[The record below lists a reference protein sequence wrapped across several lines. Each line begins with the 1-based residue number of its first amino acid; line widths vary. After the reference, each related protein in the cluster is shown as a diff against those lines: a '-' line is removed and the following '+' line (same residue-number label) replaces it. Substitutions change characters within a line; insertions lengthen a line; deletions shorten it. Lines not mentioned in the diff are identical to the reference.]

1 MIKKIVIIGS
11 GSFAKYLKNSLNLFN
26 QNIKFYG
33 YLSKEKNKSY
43 FKDKDIPKLK
53 KIKNLYFVNGIGNFS
68 HNWYPKLFKKLLSKK
83 IKFINLIH
91 KTANVSEKKV
101 RLGKGLVITE
111 NVLIKSDVKIGNF
124 CLINSNSIISHD
136 TKIGSF
142 CNISLGVKIAGNC
155 TIGTNCLIGMGSIIL
170 NNLKIGKNVIIGA
183 GAVATKNLPNNTK
196 LIGKNLK
203 KRKKI

>member
-11 GSFAKYLKNSLNLFN
+11 GTFAKYLKNSLNSFN

-43 FKDKDIPKLK
+43 FKDEDIPKLK

-68 HNWYPKLFKKLLSKK
+68 HDWYPKLFKKLLSKK
-83 IKFINLIH
+83 IKFMHLIH
-91 KTANVSEKKV
+91 KTANVSEKV
-101 RLGKGLVITE
+101 RLGKGVVITE

-124 CLINSNSIISHD
+124 SLINSNSIISHD

-142 CNISLGVKIAGNC
+142 CNISLGVKIAGNSA
-155 TIGTNCLIGMGSIIL
+155 IGTNCLIGMGSIIL
-170 NNLKIGKNVIIGA
+170 NNLKIGNNVVIGA
-183 GAVATKNLPNNTK
+183 GAIVTKNIPKNTK
-196 LIGKNLK
+196 VIGKSLK
-203 KRKKI
+203 KRKRV